1 MPSVDIKV
9 DLSSLKNLIEEIK
22 KIENKVRNKA
32 VRTALNKGAKI
43 FVKAA
48 RNKAKE
54 PPRIQP
60 RGKNGKI
67 IRKKMIKLSK
77 TLSKSIDVRVKQFRT
92 TGNAYAIIGPKRRA
106 GRTVKGEIKVP
117 SKYAHLVE
125 FGTAPHPIVRK
136 NRTVK
141 KFVTK
146 FLNFKFLG
154 SHHPGAR
161 PKPFMRPAYDQTR
174 FQMLAKIEEILKN
187 GIEGQS

>member
-22 KIENKVRNKA
+22 KIENKIRNKA

-125 FGTAPHPIVRK
+125 FGTAPHPIGKGSITSEALIK
-136 NRTVK
+136 NGRG
-141 KFVTK
+141 
-146 FLNFKFLG
+146 FKSVG
-154 SHHPGAR
+154 GIHPGAR
-161 PKPFMRPAYDQTR
+161 PKPFMRPAYDASR
-174 FQMLAKIEEILKN
+174 SAMLNQIETVLKDA
-187 GIEGQS
+187 IEGQS